1 MGHHH
6 HDSWVT
12 WLSLAGTPAPMG
24 HLALPCRHPCPWLI
38 TIVNSHIKR
47 PGKSPRE
54 PSTVQQ
60 PAWSVS
66 IAGTYPPPHTHTLR
80 TGIKLE
86 LRNTRTRSYHYTPRH
101 KNTHANTFKIIMV
114 LLPLAGCMVSAWY
127 QVMLRWHPGD
137 AGIHLQWS
145 VHGAAGLWVSTTVA
159 NTLRPCLGTA
169 GSWGVLEEEE
179 KGPHY

>member
-1 MGHHH
+1 MGHHHHDSCMGHHH

-12 WLSLAGTPAPMG
+12 WLSLAGTPAPG
-24 HLALPCRHPCPWLI
+24 SSPSLTVISSAQEKVPESLQQSNNQPGASASPALI
-38 TIVNSHIKR
+38 
-47 PGKSPRE
+47 
-54 PSTVQQ
+54 
-60 PAWSVS
+60 
-66 IAGTYPPPHTHTLR
+66 PPPHTHTLR